1 MPTDITQS
9 MPSQSNLIPSSEE
22 REFFR
27 GIPDDSFLPSLKLLQ
42 GINPELKDTTLQAGM
57 FFLSV
62 RNKAVGNKVL
72 IRVCERRAH
81 ALLLIN
87 NKKTKESFNFKSPI
101 FQEIINTKSTSDQS
115 VRSAWSLGDFLVWL
129 PEEQE
134 FASFFPGQKTLRP
147 VALDIIDY
155 MTPGKKDV
163 QTNCFELY
171 ATFDSHGPTR
181 RSWVPKVIPLDK
193 ERQDMVPEVLTFKA
207 AHTTFMSPVTS
218 EAKITVAMDSDDR

>member
-1 MPTDITQS
+1 MVTDLTQ
-9 MPSQSNLIPSSEE
+9 PVQQHNLIPSAEE

-27 GIPDDSFLPSLKLLQ
+27 GIPDDTFLPSLKLLQ
-42 GINPELKDTTLQAGM
+42 GVNPELKDAKLQAGM

-87 NKKTKESFNFKSPI
+87 SKKTKESFNFKSPI

-115 VRSAWSLGDFLVWL
+115 IRSAWSQTDFLVWL

-147 VALDIIDY
+147 VGMEIVDY
-155 MTPGKKDV
+155 MTPGVKDIK
-163 QTNCFELY
+163 TNCFELF

-181 RSWVPKVIPLDK
+181 RSWVPKIIPLDSD
-193 ERQDMVPEVLTFKA
+193 RQDMIPEILAFKA
-207 AHTTFMSPVTS
+207 AHAIFMSPVS
-218 EAKITVAMDSDDR
+218 NEVKIGVATDSDER